1 MAKDRLIC
9 GIDVGSTKVRVIIGS
24 LGEDGSG
31 HASVP
36 NVIGVGV
43 APSLGVRKGAVVD
56 VEETIKAITTA
67 VEEAERMAGEP
78 VDHAVISIGG
88 PTIVSQDS
96 RGVIAVSRAD
106 GEILPEDVAR
116 VVEAAQAV
124 SVPMNRKILKV
135 LPRSFAVDDQSGIK
149 DPVGMSGIRL
159 EVEAHIVTALAAN
172 VKNLTKCV
180 HQTGVDVD
188 DLVPTHL
195 AAAEAV
201 LSKRQ
206 KELGVVLIDIGGGCV
221 SLAVF
226 EEGTAL
232 TTACLPVGAAHIT
245 NDIAIGLR
253 TSVDAAERIKIEFGT
268 CQPNE
273 VARDDQIDLSS
284 FSNLDHQMVSR
295 YQLAQIIEA
304 RLAEIFQM
312 VREHLAHIGRDGML
326 PAGAVLTGG
335 GSKTAHIVDL
345 AKDTLGL
352 PVQVG
357 YPVELEGIVDKIDD
371 PSYATA
377 IGLLI
382 WGSRSQRRSSSFER
396 GRVMGT
402 LKEWFKSFMP

>member
-1 MAKDRLIC
+1 MAKERLIC
-9 GIDVGSTKVRVIIGS
+9 AIDIGSTKVRVIIGTVS
-24 LGEDGSG
+24 EDTG
-31 HASVP
+31 SVP
-36 NVIGVGV
+36 NIIGVGS
-43 APSLGVRKGAVVD
+43 ASSQGLRRGAVVD
-56 VEETIKAITTA
+56 VEETVKAITAA

-78 VDHAVISIGG
+78 VDHA
-88 PTIVSQDS
+88 IVSLNGPSIVAQDS

-135 LPRSFAVDDQSGIK
+135 LPRSFSVDDQAGIK

-159 EVEAHIVTALAAN
+159 EVEAHIITATSAN

-180 HQTGVDVD
+180 HQTGIDVD
-188 DLVPTHL
+188 DIIPSHL

-206 KELGVVLIDIGGGCV
+206 KELGVALIDIGGGSV
-221 SLAVF
+221 SIAVF
-226 EEGTAL
+226 EEGSVL
-232 TTACLPVGAAHIT
+232 TTAVLPIGAAHVT

-253 TSVDAAERIKIEFGT
+253 TSVDTAERIKIEFGT

-273 VARDDQIDLSS
+273 VSKDDKIDLSS
-284 FSNLDHQMVSR
+284 LSNLDQQVVSR
-295 YQLAQIIEA
+295 FQLAQIIEA
-304 RLAEIFQM
+304 RMQEVFQM
-312 VREHLAHIGRDGML
+312 VREQLAHIGRDGML

-335 GSKTAHIVDL
+335 GSKTAHFVDL
-345 AKDTLGL
+345 AKEVLGL

-377 IGLLI
+377 IGLMI
-382 WGSRSQRRSSSFER
+382 WGSRGQRGHSNYEH
-396 GRVMGT
+396 GRVLGT
-402 LKEWFKSFMP
+402 LKEWFKSFLP